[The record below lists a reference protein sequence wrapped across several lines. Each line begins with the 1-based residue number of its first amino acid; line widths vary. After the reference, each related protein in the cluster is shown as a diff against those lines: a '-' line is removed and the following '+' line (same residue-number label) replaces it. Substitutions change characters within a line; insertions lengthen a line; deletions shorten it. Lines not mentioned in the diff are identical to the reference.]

1 MVKKGIF
8 GYSKVL
14 ISGKNSQSGTN
25 ILTMAKLVRSSRK
38 VIAGVCGGIAEYL
51 DWDPVWV
58 RILFILLSVATAV
71 LTGVI
76 VYVVLWVAMPE
87 GE

>member
-1 MVKKGIF
+1 
-8 GYSKVL
+8 
-14 ISGKNSQSGTN
+14 
-25 ILTMAKLVRSSRK
+25 MAKLVRSSRK

-58 RILFILLSVATAV
+58 RILFALLSIATAL
-71 LTGVI
+71 LTGI
-76 VYVVLWVAMPE
+76 VVYAVLWIVMPE

>member
-1 MVKKGIF
+1 
-8 GYSKVL
+8 
-14 ISGKNSQSGTN
+14 
-25 ILTMAKLVRSSRK
+25 MAKLVRSSRK
-38 VIAGVCGGIAEYL
+38 VIAGVCGGIADYL
-51 DWDPVWV
+51 GWDPVWV
-58 RILFILLSVATAV
+58 RILFVILSIATAV